1 MKSNSAEWLRPGL
14 LRGSVNVAP
23 REEKFACVWRR
34 SEGPKA
40 WKAWGVLDCKQNS
53 SCFGVCV
60 CLCVLACVCVIYSR
74 RLKAPSRAL
83 SAPLFSF
90 WPPHSFSLFHS
101 YSVSLSLLCVQLQCF
116 SFFLFNVLIMFLV
129 STLGTGESLGEGG
142 ESAEEKKG
150 PSLFFFLS
158 LQPFSHM
165 NFVQCPENHC
175 MEFPFV
181 VSNRLWGF
189 LACGYQVT

>member
-1 MKSNSAEWLRPGL
+1 MKGLGGAGLQAEFFL
-14 LRGSVNVAP
+14 LRS
-23 REEKFACVWRR
+23 
-34 SEGPKA
+34 
-40 WKAWGVLDCKQNS
+40 
-53 SCFGVCV
+53 VCV
-60 CLCVLACVCVIYSR
+60 SVCSCMRVCDLQPATESSLPSSLC
-74 RLKAPSRAL
+74 PSL
-83 SAPLFSF
+83 LLLT
-90 WPPHSFSLFHS
+90 PHSFSLFHF
-101 YSVSLSLLCVQLQCF
+101 YSLSLSLLCVQLQCF

-129 STLGTGESLGEGG
+129 STLGTGESLGGG